1 MTSHPDVEAL
11 AFFAE
16 ELLEPD
22 EERTVAVHIDTCA
35 TCAATLG
42 ELTGVAEAL
51 AAAPVPA
58 LPRDVADLLDR
69 RVAEAVRERAAGAS
83 ADAGAGPG
91 PGASASAA
99 EGAEPPPAG
108 DGPRPGGATVT
119 PLTRRPRTGRSL
131 NAPRLLMLAAAAA
144 VVVGGGGA
152 ALFNGVLTQ
161 GGQDGQGS
169 VAAPLA
175 ENGPENA
182 PDTAQSYMP
191 QVVRSGTVYTE
202 ASLSEQAARTLDLSP
217 VGGPGAG
224 GNGEPGGGADTAPL
238 AVEAAP
244 DGVQEC
250 VVLLGEEFGGHFTL
264 VDDAHYGGGDSP
276 AWVLFSP
283 RGERFEVYVVDPA
296 CAQGGDP
303 GQTVLD
309 QETVSAP

>member
-1 MTSHPDVEAL
+1 MTSHPDAEAL

-22 EERTVAVHIDTCA
+22 EERTVAAHIDTCA
-35 TCAATLG
+35 TCATTLG
-42 ELTGVAEAL
+42 ELAGVSEAL

-58 LPRDVADLLDR
+58 LPRDVADLLDQ
-69 RVAEAVRERAAGAS
+69 RVAEAVRERAAVF
-83 ADAGAGPG
+83 PV
-91 PGASASAA
+91 AA
-99 EGAEPPPAG
+99 E
-108 DGPRPGGATVT
+108 GATVT
-119 PLTRRPRTGRSL
+119 PLPRRPRTGRSL
-131 NAPRLLMLAAAAA
+131 SRARLMMLAAAAA

-152 ALFNGVLTQ
+152 ALFNGVLTP
-161 GGQDGQGS
+161 GGQDGETG

-175 ENGPENA
+175 ENGQENA
-182 PDTAQSYMP
+182 PDTAQSYTP
-191 QVVRSGTVYTE
+191 QVVRSETVYTE
-202 ASLSEQAARTLDLSP
+202 AALTEQAARTLDLSP

-224 GNGEPGGGADTAPL
+224 GGGEPGGGAETGPL

-244 DGVQEC
+244 PGLQEC
-250 VVLLGEEFGGHFTL
+250 VVLLSEEFGGHFTL

-303 GQTVLD
+303 GQNVLA
-309 QETVSAP
+309 QETVQAP

>member
-22 EERTVAVHIDTCA
+22 EERTVAAHIDTCA
-35 TCAATLG
+35 TCATTLG
-42 ELTGVAEAL
+42 ELAGVSEAL

-58 LPRDVADLLDR
+58 LPRDVADLLDQ
-69 RVAEAVRERAAGAS
+69 RVAEAVRERAAVF
-83 ADAGAGPG
+83 PV
-91 PGASASAA
+91 AA
-99 EGAEPPPAG
+99 E
-108 DGPRPGGATVT
+108 GATVT
-119 PLTRRPRTGRSL
+119 PLPRRPRTGRSL
-131 NAPRLLMLAAAAA
+131 SRARLMMLAAAAA

-152 ALFNGVLTQ
+152 ALFNGVLTP
-161 GGQDGQGS
+161 GGQDGETG

-175 ENGPENA
+175 ENGQENA
-182 PDTAQSYMP
+182 PDTAQSYTP
-191 QVVRSGTVYTE
+191 QVVRSETVYTE
-202 ASLSEQAARTLDLSP
+202 AALTEQAARTLDLSP

-224 GNGEPGGGADTAPL
+224 GGGEPGGGAETGPL

-244 DGVQEC
+244 PGLQEC
-250 VVLLGEEFGGHFTL
+250 VVLLSEEFGGHFTL

-296 CAQGGDP
+296 CARGGDP
-303 GQTVLD
+303 GQNVLA
-309 QETVSAP
+309 QETVQAP

>member
-22 EERTVAVHIDTCA
+22 EERTVAAHIDTCA
-35 TCAATLG
+35 TCATTLG
-42 ELTGVAEAL
+42 ELAGVSEAL

-58 LPRDVADLLDR
+58 LPRDVADLLDQ
-69 RVAEAVRERAAGAS
+69 RVAEAVRERAAVLPV
-83 ADAGAGPG
+83 DAV
-91 PGASASAA
+91 AA
-99 EGAEPPPAG
+99 EGAAPPPTG
-108 DGPRPGGATVT
+108 GGPASDGATVT
-119 PLTRRPRTGRSL
+119 PLPRRPRTGRSL
-131 NAPRLLMLAAAAA
+131 SRARLMMLAAAAA

-152 ALFNGVLTQ
+152 ALFNGVLTP
-161 GGQDGQGS
+161 GGRDGETG

-175 ENGPENA
+175 ENGQENA
-182 PDTAQSYMP
+182 PDTAQSYTP
-191 QVVRSGTVYTE
+191 QVVRSETVYTE
-202 ASLSEQAARTLDLSP
+202 AALTEQAARTLDLSP

-224 GNGEPGGGADTAPL
+224 GGGEPGGGAETGPL

-244 DGVQEC
+244 PGLQEC
-250 VVLLGEEFGGHFTL
+250 VVLLSDEFGGHFTL

-296 CAQGGDP
+296 CARGGDP
-303 GQTVLD
+303 GQNVLA
-309 QETVSAP
+309 QETVQAP

>member
-1 MTSHPDVEAL
+1 MTSHPDAEAL

-58 LPRDVADLLDR
+58 LPRDVADLLDQ
-69 RVAEAVRERAAGAS
+69 RVAEAVRERAAGTP
-83 ADAGAGPG
+83 ADAGAAPC
-91 PGASASAA
+91 P
-99 EGAEPPPAG
+99 EPSPAG
-108 DGPRPGGATVT
+108 VGPASGGATVT
-119 PLTRRPRTGRSL
+119 PLTRRPRTGRRFS
-131 NAPRLLMLAAAAA
+131 APRLMMLAAAAA
-144 VVVGGGGA
+144 IVVGGGGA
-152 ALFNGVLTQ
+152 ALFNGVLTP
-161 GGQDGQGS
+161 GGQNGESG

-191 QVVRSGTVYTE
+191 QVVRSETVYTE
-202 ASLSEQAARTLDLSP
+202 AALAEQAARTLDLSP
-217 VGGPGAG
+217 VGGPGG
-224 GNGEPGGGADTAPL
+224 DGEPGGGADTAPL

-244 DGVQEC
+244 PGVQEC

-264 VDDAHYGGGDSP
+264 VDDAHYGDGGSP

-296 CAQGGDP
+296 CGRGGDP
-303 GQTVLD
+303 GQNVLD
-309 QETVSAP
+309 QETVTGP

>member
-58 LPRDVADLLDR
+58 LPRDVADLLDQ
-69 RVAEAVRERAAGAS
+69 RVAEAVRERAAGAP
-83 ADAGAGPG
+83 AGAGAAPG
-91 PGASASAA
+91 PEPSSAGSD
-99 EGAEPPPAG
+99 PVS
-108 DGPRPGGATVT
+108 GGATVT
-119 PLTRRPRTGRSL
+119 PITRRPRAGRRFS
-131 NAPRLLMLAAAAA
+131 APRLMMLAAAAA
-144 VVVGGGGA
+144 IVVGGGGA
-152 ALFNGVLTQ
+152 ALFNGVLTP
-161 GGQDGQGS
+161 GGQDGESG

-175 ENGPENA
+175 ENGSENA

-191 QVVRSGTVYTE
+191 QVVRSETVYTE
-202 ASLSEQAARTLDLSP
+202 ASLPEQAARTLDLSP
-217 VGGPGAG
+217 VGGPPGAG
-224 GNGEPGGGADTAPL
+224 GDGGADGSAETGPL

-244 DGVQEC
+244 PGVQEC

-264 VDDAHYGGGDSP
+264 VDDAHYGDGDSP

-296 CAQGGDP
+296 CGRGGGSGP
-303 GQTVLD
+303 KVLD
-309 QETVSAP
+309 QETVAAP

>member
-22 EERTVAVHIDTCA
+22 EERTVAAHIDTCA

-51 AAAPVPA
+51 AAVPAPA
-58 LPRDVADLLDR
+58 LPRDVADLLDQ
-69 RVAEAVRERAAGAS
+69 RVAEAVRERATVFP
-83 ADAGAGPG
+83 ADAGPA
-91 PGASASAA
+91 PGAAPSSA
-99 EGAEPPPAG
+99 GNGPA
-108 DGPRPGGATVT
+108 PGGATVT
-119 PLTRRPRTGRSL
+119 PLPRRPRTGRSL
-131 NAPRLLMLAAAAA
+131 SRARLMMLAAAAA

-152 ALFNGVLTQ
+152 ALFNGVLTPGGQ
-161 GGQDGQGS
+161 GGETG

-175 ENGPENA
+175 ENGQENA
-182 PDTAQSYMP
+182 PDTAQSYTP

-202 ASLSEQAARTLDLSP
+202 AALAEQAARTLDLSP
-217 VGGPGAG
+217 VGGTGAG
-224 GNGEPGGGADTAPL
+224 GGGEPGGGAETAPL
-238 AVEAAP
+238 AVQAAP
-244 DGVQEC
+244 PGVQEC

-264 VDDAHYGGGDSP
+264 VDDARYGDGESP

-303 GQTVLD
+303 GQNVLA
-309 QETVSAP
+309 QETVQAP